1 MRILLVDDNPALIQV
16 MARILAGTAQLQFA
30 TQGTQALERMR
41 QDRPDLVLLDAEMPG
56 MGGYEVCAAMQADPQ
71 LAGVPVIFVT
81 SHDSPEFEV
90 RGLEV
95 GAVDF
100 IAKPVSPPLLL
111 ARVKTQLRIKRLTDE
126 LREMASLD
134 PLTQVPNRRSFDEAM
149 DREWNRHTRSGDALT
164 LLMLDV
170 DHFKLF
176 NDRYG
181 HPAGDDCLRSIA
193 QALRGATLRP
203 GDLVARIGGEEF
215 VVLLPQTPQAGAR
228 DMASRIL
235 DAVGRL
241 NIAHQASPTA
251 PQVTVSIGVATS
263 EGFAPS
269 PQGDGALASTSP
281 ALKTKPPCDGAA
293 ALLRNA
299 DQALYRAKA
308 EGRARAWQRHLV
320 SGHPE
325 TDAFEI
331 CRWTMPRPLPV
342 D

>member
-16 MARILAGTAQLQFA
+16 MAGILAGTAQLQFA
-30 TQGTQALERMR
+30 TDGQQALARMR
-41 QDRPDLVLLDAEMPG
+41 KDRPDLVLLDAEMPG
-56 MGGYEVCAAMQADPQ
+56 MSGYDVCAAMQAEPQ

-81 SHDSPEFEV
+81 SHNSTEFEV
-90 RGLEV
+90 RGLEA

-111 ARVKTQLRIKRLTDE
+111 ARVKTQLRIKRLTDA
-126 LREMASLD
+126 LRDRASVD
-134 PLTQVPNRRSFDEAM
+134 PLTGVPNRRSFDEAL
-149 DREWNRHTRSGDALT
+149 DREWKRRVRSGEALA

-193 QALRGATLRP
+193 QTLHGATLRP

-215 VVLLPQTPQAGAR
+215 AVLLPQTTRAGAR

-235 DAVGRL
+235 DAVGAL
-241 NIAHQASPTA
+241 DIAHEASPTA

-263 EGFAPS
+263 EGPMLPS
-269 PQGDGALASTSP
+269 PSMPTADGALA
-281 ALKTKPPCDGAA
+281 
-293 ALLRNA
+293 LLNAA
-299 DQALYRAKA
+299 DQALYHAKA
-308 EGRARAWQRHLV
+308 AGRARAWQRDIAV
-320 SGHPE
+320 GSADGAPCE
-325 TDAFEI
+325 V
-331 CRWTMPRPLPV
+331 CRWTMQRFKRAG
-342 D
+342 